1 MSCWA
6 VIVAAG
12 RGTRAGLGQN
22 KVFQPLEGRTVLA
35 RCLDAF
41 ERCGR
46 FDGIALVLSPEDEGR
61 FDELTRREGPFPL
74 VKRTARGGA
83 TRRDSVYNGLM
94 ALPEDA
100 QIVAIHDAAR
110 PFVTGAVIDATLESA
125 RRHGSGVIST
135 TVVVP
140 LWRQSRA
147 HACAASRTS
156 LSPIAEA
163 AGSADCL
170 SHSSRGRSQA
180 IPRIYDWYECV
191 CTLMRP
197 GNTKEPRA
205 SMNRS
210 ASISG
215 QSGACPMQAIIPSSN
230 TMNPS
235 RSTSRREFMVTMVAL
250 KITVVCI
257 SSAFHEC

>member
-46 FDGIALVLSPEDEGR
+46 FDGVALVLSPEDEGR

-125 RRHGSGVIST
+125 RAFGSGVICT
-135 TVVVP
+135 PVEV
-140 LWRQSRA
+140 
-147 HACAASRTS
+147 AS
-156 LSPIAEA
+156 IAA
-163 AGSADCL
+163 AG
-170 SHSSRGRSQA
+170 GQ
-180 IPRIYDWYECV
+180 PYE
-191 CTLMRP
+191 
-197 GNTKEPRA
+197 
-205 SMNRS
+205 
-210 ASISG
+210 
-215 QSGACPMQAIIPSSN
+215 
-230 TMNPS
+230 
-235 RSTSRREFMVTMVAL
+235 
-250 KITVVCI
+250 I
-257 SSAFHEC
+257 SSKGRGLVRANIPAQTTAANTSPVPWK